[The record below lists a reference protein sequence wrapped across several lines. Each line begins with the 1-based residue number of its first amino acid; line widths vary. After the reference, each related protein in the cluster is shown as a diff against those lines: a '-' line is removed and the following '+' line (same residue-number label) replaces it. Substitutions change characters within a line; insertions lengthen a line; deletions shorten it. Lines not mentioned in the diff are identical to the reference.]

1 MKITTLQHLF
11 PTLLALLSAT
21 VLCGQSPAI
30 ATRGTVNAADYSR
43 DVAPGAIVVIFGSNL
58 AASTAAASALPL
70 PQSLGGASVELMPS
84 GVLLPLFYVSPGQ
97 INAQLP
103 YDVPIGQLQLR
114 VRTAAGVSSPDTLL
128 IARNAPKL
136 FTLDFSGKGHAV
148 AVTSNYDLVTDKNPA
163 KAADYITFYL
173 NSAGPAS
180 GAVVA
185 GRPAPGIDPAS
196 GLSRLTDAVT
206 VKVNGINAQLLFAG
220 LVPGYTGLY
229 QINIRMPFVTV
240 TGAMDVSVQVGSAT
254 SQAKVDIAHRQLGFY
269 FGILGGKSVPNQS
282 LNGVAGA
289 NSALALR
296 QSDSVAWGLVGLN
309 AWSKNTGLGATNASV
324 SGLALTVR
332 NGNAV
337 VFDNNGLED
346 GSHGRFYDNT
356 NGPDN
361 SQKPGLG
368 KAFTMSN
375 YFPLIFGSY
384 VRLSQ
389 RTTVTEIIG
398 YFDFYGNTDLPF
410 DAQNPFLRYR
420 MNIWSNATG
429 AIPKDTNN
437 FTGDV
442 FSSDTIQ
449 GAFTFSDTGVRRISN
464 KAQDAPSP
472 IYRLSYKLNAPLT
485 LEAGEYWFS
494 HDASV
499 RAQPA
504 ADSTAQSVTVTEF
517 KEMLTSRQ
525 TENRKSALRFS
536 LAGRDFSID
545 NWDSMTP
552 VVVRPSSPIE
562 Y

>member
-1 MKITTLQHLF
+1 
-11 PTLLALLSAT
+11 
-21 VLCGQSPAI
+21 
-30 ATRGTVNAADYSR
+30 VNAADYSR
-43 DVAPGAIVVIFGSNL
+43 DVAPGAIIAIFGSNL
-58 AASTAAASALPL
+58 APSTAPASAFPL

-84 GVLLPLFYVSPGQ
+84 GAQLPLFYASPGQ

-114 VRTAAGVSSPDTLL
+114 VRTAAGVSNPDTLL
-128 IARNAPKL
+128 VSRNAPKL
-136 FTLDFSGKGHAV
+136 FTIDFSGKGHAV
-148 AVTSNYDLVTDKNPA
+148 AVTANFDLITDKKPSR
-163 KAADYITFYL
+163 AADYITLYL
-173 NSAGPAS
+173 NSAGPVS
-180 GAVVA
+180 GAILA

-196 GLSRLTDAVT
+196 ELSRLNDAVT
-206 VKVNGINAQLLFAG
+206 VKVNNMDAQVLFAG

-229 QINIRMPFVTV
+229 QINVRIPFVV
-240 TGAMDVSVQVGSAT
+240 LTGAMDLSVQVGSTT
-254 SQAKVDIAHRQLGFY
+254 SQAKVDIPYRQLGFY

-282 LNGVAGA
+282 LNGAAGT

-296 QSDSVAWGLVGLN
+296 QSDSVTWGVEGLN
-309 AWSKNTGLGATNASV
+309 AWSKNTGLGTNYASV

-332 NGNAV
+332 NGNTV
-337 VFDNNGLED
+337 VYDNNGLED
-346 GSHGRFYDNT
+346 GSYGKFYDNT
-356 NGPDN
+356 SGPDN

-375 YFPLIFGSY
+375 YFPLLFGSY
-384 VRLSQ
+384 VRLPQ
-389 RTTVTEIIG
+389 RTTITEIIG
-398 YFDFYGNTDLPF
+398 YFDFYGNADLPF
-410 DAQNPFLRYR
+410 DAQNPYLRYR

-442 FSSDTIQ
+442 FSSDATP
-449 GAFTFSDTGVRRISN
+449 GAFTFSDTGARRISS
-464 KAQDAPSP
+464 KPQDAPSP
-472 IYRLSYKLNAPLT
+472 IYRLSYRLDTPLV

-504 ADSTAQSVTVTEF
+504 AASTAQSVTVTEL
-517 KEMLTSRQ
+517 KQMITSRQ
-525 TENRKSALRFS
+525 TENRKPALHFS

-552 VVVRPSSPIE
+552 VVVRPSAPVE